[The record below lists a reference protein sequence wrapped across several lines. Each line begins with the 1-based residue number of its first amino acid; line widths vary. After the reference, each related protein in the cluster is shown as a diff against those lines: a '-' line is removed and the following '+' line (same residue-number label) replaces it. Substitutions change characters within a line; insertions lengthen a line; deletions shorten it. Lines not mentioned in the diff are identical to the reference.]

1 METSQLNLEKNRLS
15 APKHILL
22 EKYLNRQ
29 ATRKRDAR
37 PTITVRPA
45 GVPVPLSFAQQQ
57 VWLHSQMAGSTPI
70 YNDAITIY
78 RRGVLDFKVLER
90 CMVEILRRHEVWRTT
105 FDTIDGD
112 PIQVIQSA
120 PDRFPLEIIDLRRLE
135 ESERDSQARRLAT
148 ENAQKPFD
156 LKKGP
161 LQHAIV
167 VRLDEEEYRFYIT
180 FHQLV
185 FDAISAYR
193 VFLPEL
199 STLYEA
205 FSTGKPSPLPE
216 PIRQYGDFA
225 YWEQKTFADETWSK
239 QLLFWR
245 EKLSGELPVLRWPH
259 DRPRQVRETHR
270 GNVER
275 FMFDPAILPA
285 LRAFCRLQGVSSYM
299 TLVASYVALLNRY
312 TAQEDI
318 VIGGISAGRR
328 WPEVEPLVGDFV
340 NPLPLRVD
348 LSGNPTF
355 RELVKRVMM
364 VVLDALS
371 NEQVPF
377 EKVVESLQLR
387 PDPSRNPIFQI
398 ILSQQPQLAP
408 LRSGWNLATEEV
420 SNGGSKLDM
429 MIVIDERPDAICG
442 PITYNTDLFEASSV
456 CRMVEHW
463 QKLLMGGL
471 TNPDSSI
478 SELPLLT
485 DSERRQV
492 VCDWNDTHADY
503 PTDKCLHDLVE
514 AQTERTPDAVAAEF
528 GDARLSYRELNARAN
543 QLAHYLQKLGV
554 GPDVL
559 VGVLMERSLE
569 ILIGLLGIMKAGGA
583 YVPLDASLPQDRL
596 SYMVED
602 SRMSLL
608 VTHRG
613 IDGSLSVRPGS
624 VVRLDSDWRAI
635 AKQGTDRPTLS
646 SANPRNLAYVLYT
659 SGSTGKPKGVEIQH
673 SALVNFVLSMQREP
687 GFTARDVLLAVSS
700 VSFDIAGLELYLP
713 LASGG
718 KVVIA
723 SREDARDPVRL
734 MKRMSESRGTVM
746 QATPATWQALIDA
759 GWRGSPNLKVLCGG
773 EALSR
778 TLAQE
783 LLARCPELWN
793 MYGPT
798 ETTIWSLIHR
808 VTSDDGPVPC
818 GRPIANTQAFV
829 LDRHRNPVPPGVV
842 GELYIGGSGLARGYL
857 RRSELTR
864 ERFIENPF
872 EPNTRMYRTG
882 DVSRWL
888 SDGSLEC
895 LGRVD
900 NQVKIRGF
908 RIELGEI
915 EAVLGRHEAV
925 SRCIV
930 VARERAPNDK
940 VLVAYVESRPGS
952 VPDINNL
959 RTRLERE
966 LPEYMLPSAIV
977 FMDRL
982 PLTPNGKIDRKAL
995 PDPAGRCVEI
1005 QGEFVP
1011 PGDPLEHAL
1020 AKVWAKILGVKQ
1032 VGLNDNF
1039 FDLGGHSLG
1048 AVRMLS
1054 EVQKLTGRTLPLA
1067 TLFQASTIETFAE
1080 LIRREGWT
1088 PLWSSLVPM
1097 QPLGSNTPL
1106 FLVHGAEG
1114 NVLLYR
1120 NLTRY
1125 LGPDQPVYGLQSQG
1139 LKGDGR
1145 LNTTIQEMAS
1155 QYLKEVTIVQP
1166 HGPYFLGGYC
1176 LGGIIAL
1183 EMAQQ
1188 LSTVGEKVGLVV
1200 MLDTYNPS
1208 AISHSRLFPKLLLH
1222 LLQNLWFHGA
1232 NLLSLRLEDRRK
1244 FLTEKVDIALTRLR
1258 IRLQAGGHVLRR
1270 ACGRQTLNQYPHL
1283 VIKRVNDQAALGY
1296 VPQSYAGRV
1305 AVIRPKGNFLGFT
1318 NASLGWSE
1326 IVPHDLEVHQLP
1338 VYPKGML
1345 VEPFC
1350 RVLAETLKL
1359 CLQGACFLEP
1369 EVGQHQVVTSKG
1381 LEGRVK
1387 RAESTAQAGAT

>member
-1 METSQLNLEKNRLS
+1 MIVETSHLNLENARLS
-15 APKHILL
+15 QSRHVLL
-22 EKYLNRQ
+22 EKYLRMQ
-29 ATRKRDAR
+29 GTRKHDEG
-37 PTITVRPA
+37 PTIPVRPA
-45 GVPVPLSFAQQQ
+45 GERVPLSFAQQQ
-57 VWLHSQMAGSTPI
+57 VWLHSQIAGETPI
-70 YNDAITIY
+70 YNEAITIY
-78 RRGVLDFKVLER
+78 RHGTLDVKVLER
-90 CMVEILRRHEVWRTT
+90 CLVEILRRHEIWRTT
-105 FDTIDGD
+105 FDTPNGH
-112 PIQVIQSA
+112 PIQVVHSA
-120 PDRFPLEIIDLRRLE
+120 PNRFSLELTDLRHLS
-135 ESERDSQARRLAT
+135 ESERDTEARRLAT

-161 LQHAIV
+161 LLHAIL
-167 VRLDEEEYRFYIT
+167 VRLDEEEYRLYIT

-185 FDAISAYR
+185 FDAVSAYR

-205 FSTGKPSPLPE
+205 FSAGKPSPLPE
-216 PIRQYGDFA
+216 PTLHYGDFA
-225 YWEQKTFADETWSK
+225 YWEQKTSTHETWSN
-239 QLLFWR
+239 QLMFWR
-245 EKLSGELPVLRWPH
+245 EKLSGELPVLPWPNR
-259 DRPRQVRETHR
+259 RPRPVNETHR
-270 GNVER
+270 GDVER
-275 FMFDPAILPA
+275 FRFDPAVIPA
-285 LRAFCRLQGVSSYM
+285 LRAFCRQQGVSSYM
-299 TLVASYVALLNRY
+299 TLLASYVALMNRY

-318 VIGGISAGRR
+318 VIGGLSAGRR
-328 WPEVEPLVGDFV
+328 WPEVERLVGDFV

-348 LSGNPTF
+348 LSSNPTF
-355 RELVKRVMM
+355 RELVKRVKL
-364 VVLDALS
+364 VVLDALT

-387 PDPSRNPIFQI
+387 PDLSRNPIFQI

-408 LRSGWNLATEEV
+408 VRRGWNLVTEEV
-420 SNGGSKLDM
+420 SNGSSKLDM
-429 MIVIDERPDAICG
+429 MIVIDERPDAISG
-442 PITYNTDLFEASSV
+442 PITYNTDLFEASTV
-456 CRMVEHW
+456 TRMVEHW

-485 DSERRQV
+485 DNERKRLLL
-492 VCDWNDTHADY
+492 DWNDTLVDY
-503 PTDKCLHDLVE
+503 PNDKYLNDLVE

-528 GDARLSYRELNARAN
+528 ENVRLSYRELNERAN

-554 GPDVL
+554 GPGVL
-559 VGVLMERSLE
+559 VGVFMERSLE
-569 ILIGLLGIMKAGGA
+569 MLVALLGILKAGGA
-583 YVPLDASLPQDRL
+583 YVPLDASFPQDLL

-608 VTHRG
+608 VTHRE
-613 IDGSLSVRPGS
+613 IDENLSVRPRL
-624 VVRLDSDWRAI
+624 VVRLDSDWQEI
-635 AKQGTDRPTLS
+635 AKQGTDSPTMLNES
-646 SANPRNLAYVLYT
+646 PQNLAYVLYT
-659 SGSTGKPKGVEIQH
+659 SGSTGKPKGVEIRH
-673 SALVNFVLSMQREP
+673 SALVNFILSMQREP

-734 MKRMSESRGTVM
+734 ITRMRDSRCNVM

-759 GWRGSPNLKVLCGG
+759 GWRGSPNLRVLCGG
-773 EALSR
+773 ESLSR
-778 TLAQE
+778 PLAQE
-783 LLARCPELWN
+783 LLARCAELWN

-798 ETTIWSLIHR
+798 ETTIWSAIHR
-808 VTSDDGPVPC
+808 VTSADRPISC

-829 LDRHRNPVPPGVV
+829 LDRHRNPVPAGVV

-857 RRSELTR
+857 CRPELTQ
-864 ERFIENPF
+864 ERFIESPF
-872 EPNTRMYRTG
+872 EQNARLYRTG
-882 DVSRWL
+882 DMSRWL
-888 SDGSLEC
+888 PDGCLEC
-895 LGRVD
+895 LGRID

-940 VLVAYVESRPGS
+940 VLVAYLESRPES
-952 VPDINNL
+952 VPDINSL
-959 RTRLERE
+959 RIHLKRE
-966 LPEYMLPSAIV
+966 LPDYMLPSAIV

-995 PDPAGRCVEI
+995 PDPAGRCVDI

-1011 PGDPLEHAL
+1011 PRDPLEHAL
-1020 AKVWAKILGVKQ
+1020 AKIWAKILGVKR

-1039 FDLGGHSLG
+1039 FELGGHSLG

-1067 TLFQASTIETFAE
+1067 TLFQASTIEAFAE

-1088 PLWSSLVPM
+1088 PSWSSLVPM
-1097 QPLGSNTPL
+1097 QPLGSSTPL

-1139 LKGDGR
+1139 LNGDGR

-1155 QYLKEVTIVQP
+1155 QYLKEVAIVQP
-1166 HGPYFLGGYC
+1166 HGPYLLGGYC

-1188 LSTVGEKVGLVV
+1188 LSTLGEEVGLVV
-1200 MLDTYNPS
+1200 MLDTYNAS
-1208 AISHSRLFPKLLLH
+1208 AISRSRLFPKLPLH
-1222 LLQNLWFHGA
+1222 FLQNVWFHGA
-1232 NLLSLRLEDRRK
+1232 NFVSLRSNDRRK
-1244 FLTEKVDIALTRLR
+1244 FLREKVDIALTRLK
-1258 IRLQAGGHVLRR
+1258 IWLQAGGHVLQR
-1270 ACGRQTLNQYPHL
+1270 ACGRKTLNKYPHL
-1283 VIKRVNDQAALGY
+1283 VIKKVNDQAALRY
-1296 VPQSYAGRV
+1296 VPQPYAGRV

-1326 IVPHDLEVHQLP
+1326 IVRHDLQVHQLP

-1359 CLQGACFLEP
+1359 CLQD
-1369 EVGQHQVVTSKG
+1369 V
-1381 LEGRVK
+1381 
-1387 RAESTAQAGAT
+1387 